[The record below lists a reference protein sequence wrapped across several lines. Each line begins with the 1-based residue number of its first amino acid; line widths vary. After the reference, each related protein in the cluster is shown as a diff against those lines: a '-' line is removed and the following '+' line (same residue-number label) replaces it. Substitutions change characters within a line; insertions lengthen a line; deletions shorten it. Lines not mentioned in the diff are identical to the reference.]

1 MTKHY
6 DNESISSLKGAD
18 RVRLRPSVI
27 FGSDDLRG
35 AQQAFFEILS
45 NSIDEARAGFGDLIS
60 ITRFKDYSILVEDH
74 GRGIP
79 LDYNQNEERFNWELV
94 YCELYAG
101 GKYKTN
107 LGENY
112 EYSLGLNGLGA
123 CATQYASRFFDVE
136 VTRDGYQ
143 YKLHFE
149 KGENIGGLIKTETK
163 SRRTGTKQHFLLD
176 YDVLTD
182 IKIPTDFFLETL
194 KQQAI
199 VNSGTVFEFKDEISG
214 EEHSFSYPEGIL
226 AYVRELNQ
234 DKGRLSDAFSFQ
246 GEGRGKDRSDREEYR
261 VNATIAVAFNN
272 DNKLLSYYHNSS
284 PLEYGG
290 SPDRAVRSAFVSVFD
305 DWLKQE
311 NKYKSNESKI
321 SFTDIEDSLIIVTS
335 SFSTFTSYE
344 NQTKRSINN
353 QYIQR
358 FMTDLIRNKLDI
370 WFIEHRETALRVLD
384 QVMINKRS
392 REKAEKMRISVKKD
406 LMTSMDFTNKPRL
419 FVDCRSQDVNER
431 ELYIVEGNSA
441 LGSVKMARNAD
452 FQAIIPVRGKI
463 LNCLKADIRAILNND
478 IIMDL
483 IKVLGCGVDLGNR
496 QVKNVA
502 QFDIKRLRWSKVI
515 ICTDADVDG
524 FQIRTLILAMFYRL
538 TPQLL
543 EEHKIFIAESPLF
556 EITHTKGSLETTH
569 FAYTERDKEEILS
582 RLDGGKVHLQRSKG
596 LGENEP
602 EMMWQTTMNPE
613 SRRLIEVVPEDKEI
627 AEEAFELLL
636 GKGVADRRE
645 YIEDHG
651 HKYVDMLD
659 VV

>member
-1 MTKHY
+1 MSKHY
-6 DNESISSLKGAD
+6 NNESISSLKGAD

-27 FGSDDLRG
+27 FGSDDIRG

-45 NSIDEARAGFGDLIS
+45 NSIDESRAGFGNLIS

-79 LDYNQNEERFNWELV
+79 LDFNQNEQRFNWELV

-136 VTRDGYQ
+136 VTRDGYL
-143 YKLHFE
+143 YELHFE
-149 KGENIGGLIKTETK
+149 RGENIGGLKKTKTK
-163 SRRTGTKQHFLLD
+163 SRSTGTRQHFLLD

-182 IKIPTDFFLETL
+182 IKIPTQFFLETL
-194 KQQAI
+194 RQQSI

-214 EEHSFSYPEGIL
+214 EEYSFSYPEGIL
-226 AYVRELNQ
+226 AYVKELNQ
-234 DKGRLSDAFSFQ
+234 EKGRLSNSYIFQ
-246 GEGRGKDRSDREEYR
+246 GEGKGRDRADREEYR
-261 VNATIAVAFNN
+261 VNASVAFAFNN
-272 DNKLLSYYHNSS
+272 ENNLLAFYHNSS

-305 DWLKQE
+305 DCLKQE

-321 SFTDIEDSLIIVTS
+321 SFTDIEDSLIIVTN
-335 SFSTFTSYE
+335 SFSTITSYE

-353 QYIQR
+353 RYIQR
-358 FMTDLIRNKLDI
+358 FMTDLIRNKLNI
-370 WFIEHRETALRVLD
+370 WFIEHRESALRVLD
-384 QVMINKRS
+384 QVLINKRS
-392 REKAEKMRISVKKD
+392 REKAEKMRISVKKN
-406 LMTSMDFTNKPRL
+406 LMTTMDFTNKPRL
-419 FVDCRSQDVNER
+419 FVDCRSQDVSER

-452 FQAIIPVRGKI
+452 FQAVIPVRGKI
-463 LNCLKADIRAILNND
+463 LNCLKADIRSVLNSE

-483 IKVLGCGVDLGNR
+483 MKILGCGVDLGSK

-502 QFDIKRLRWSKVI
+502 KFDINRLRWNKVI

-524 FQIRTLILAMFYRL
+524 FQIRTLILAMFFRL

-543 EEHKIFIAESPLF
+543 KEHKIFIAESPLF
-556 EITHTKGSLETTH
+556 EITHRKEKLETTH
-569 FAYTERDKEEILS
+569 FAYTDREKEEIIS
-582 RLDGGKVHLQRSKG
+582 KFEEGKVHIQRSKG

-602 EMMWQTTMNPE
+602 EMMWLTTMNPE
-613 SRRLIEVVPEDKEI
+613 TRRLIEVVPEDKEK
-627 AEEAFELLL
+627 AEETFELLL
-636 GKGVADRRE
+636 GKGVSDRRE
-645 YIEDHG
+645 YIEQHG
-651 HKYVDMLD
+651 HKYVDMMD
-659 VV
+659 VI

>member
-1 MTKHY
+1 MSKHY
-6 DNESISSLKGAD
+6 NNESISSLKGAD

-27 FGSDDLRG
+27 FGSDDIRG

-45 NSIDEARAGFGDLIS
+45 NSIDESRAGFGNLIS
-60 ITRFKDYSILVEDH
+60 ITRFKDNSILVEDH

-79 LDYNQNEERFNWELV
+79 LDFNQNEQRFNWELV

-136 VTRDGYQ
+136 VTRDGYL
-143 YKLHFE
+143 YELHFE
-149 KGENIGGLIKTETK
+149 RGENIGGLKKTKTK
-163 SRRTGTKQHFLLD
+163 SRSTGTRQHFLLD

-182 IKIPTDFFLETL
+182 IKIPTQFFLETL
-194 KQQAI
+194 KQQSI

-214 EEHSFSYPEGIL
+214 EEYSFSYPEGIL
-226 AYVRELNQ
+226 AYVKELNQ
-234 DKGRLSDAFSFQ
+234 EKGRLSNSYIFQ
-246 GEGRGKDRSDREEYR
+246 GEGKGRDRADREEYR
-261 VNATIAVAFNN
+261 VNASVAFAFNN
-272 DNKLLSYYHNSS
+272 ENNLLAFYHNSS

-305 DWLKQE
+305 DCLKQE

-321 SFTDIEDSLIIVTS
+321 SFTDIEDSLIIVTN
-335 SFSTFTSYE
+335 SFSTITSYE

-353 QYIQR
+353 RYIQR
-358 FMTDLIRNKLDI
+358 FMTDLIRNKLNI
-370 WFIEHRETALRVLD
+370 WFIEHRESALRVLD
-384 QVMINKRS
+384 QVLINKRS
-392 REKAEKMRISVKKD
+392 REKAEKMRISVKKN
-406 LMTSMDFTNKPRL
+406 LMTTMDFTNKPRL
-419 FVDCRSQDVNER
+419 FVDCRSQVVSER

-452 FQAIIPVRGKI
+452 FQAVIPVRGKI
-463 LNCLKADIRAILNND
+463 LNCLKADIRSVLNSE

-483 IKVLGCGVDLGNR
+483 MKILGCGVDLGSK

-502 QFDIKRLRWSKVI
+502 QFDINRLRWNKVI

-524 FQIRTLILAMFYRL
+524 FQIRTLILAMFFRL

-543 EEHKIFIAESPLF
+543 KEHKIFIAESPLF
-556 EITHTKGSLETTH
+556 EITHRKEKLETTH
-569 FAYTERDKEEILS
+569 FAYTDREKEEIIS
-582 RLDGGKVHLQRSKG
+582 KFEGGKVHIQRSKG

-602 EMMWQTTMNPE
+602 EMMWLTTMNPE
-613 SRRLIEVVPEDKEI
+613 TRRLIEVVPEDKEK
-627 AEEAFELLL
+627 AEETFELLL
-636 GKGVADRRE
+636 GKGVSDRRE
-645 YIEDHG
+645 YIELHG
-651 HKYVDMLD
+651 HKYVDMMD
-659 VV
+659 VI